1 MSSQVSLY
9 NNLIMPYYVT
19 WWNSMFVLTYA
30 TLFTEC
36 KIVFMLGLQFQ
47 CKWKASLK
55 LRKNSLTLFF

>member
-9 NNLIMPYYVT
+9 NNLTMPYYVT
-19 WWNSMFVLTYA
+19 WWNSMFVLIYSKSA

-47 CKWKASLK
+47 CK
-55 LRKNSLTLFF
+55 